1 MRMVDWIQAL
11 DEQILRLRKN
21 ILEGSGTV
29 SHQEAIEKAEREFEI
44 YREREMKM
52 LESDFDKAVKALLD
66 NTHKIKCHRAYK
78 ERFPEDFM
86 FQLTM

>member
-52 LESDFDKAVKALLD
+52 LESDFAKAVKALLD
-66 NTHKIKCHRAYK
+66 NTHK
-78 ERFPEDFM
+78 M
-86 FQLTM
+86 S